1 VRNSLLSNKNLK
13 GEEMKTFS
21 LKKENI
27 EQDWWVIDARD
38 KILGRMAARVATILR
53 GKHKP
58 NFTPHVDNGDF
69 VIIINADKVKLT
81 GKKEQQKLYR
91 KHSGF
96 MGGLKEVPF
105 KTKKEKDP
113 EGIVIQAVSGM
124 LPKSKLGRQMIKKL
138 KVYCDEKHPHEAQKP
153 KKLEVGV

>member
-1 VRNSLLSNKNLK
+1 
-13 GEEMKTFS
+13 MKTFS

-27 EQDWWVIDARD
+27 KQDWWLLDAKD
-38 KILGRMAARVATILR
+38 KILGRLASKAAGILR

-58 NFTPHVDNGDF
+58 DFTPHLDNGDF

-81 GKKEQQKLYR
+81 GKKEEQKLYR

-96 MGGLKEVPF
+96 IGGLKEIPF

-113 EGIVIQAVSGM
+113 EGIVINAVSGM
-124 LPKSKLGRQMIKKL
+124 LPKNRLGRKMIKKL
-138 KVYCDEKHPHEAQKP
+138 KVYSDAKHPHEAQKP

>member
-1 VRNSLLSNKNLK
+1 
-13 GEEMKTFS
+13 MKTFS

-27 EQDWWVIDARD
+27 NREWWLLDASD
-38 KILGRMAARVATILR
+38 KILGRLASKAASILR

-58 NFTPHVDNGDF
+58 SFTPHLDNGDF

-81 GKKEQQKLYR
+81 GKKEEQKLYR
-91 KHSGF
+91 KHSGYI
-96 MGGLKEVPF
+96 GGLKEIPF

-113 EGIVIQAVSGM
+113 EGIVINAVSGM
-124 LPKSKLGRQMIKKL
+124 LPKNRLGRQMIKKL

-153 KKLEVGV
+153 KKLDIGV

>member
-1 VRNSLLSNKNLK
+1 
-13 GEEMKTFS
+13 MKTFS

-27 EQDWWVIDARD
+27 ERDWWVLDARD
-38 KILGRMAARVATILR
+38 KILGRIATRAATILR

-58 NFTPHVDNGDF
+58 NFTPHIDNGDF

-105 KTKKEKDP
+105 KRKKEKNP
-113 EGIVIQAVSGM
+113 EGIVIDAISGM

-138 KVYCDEKHPHEAQKP
+138 KVYRDEKHPHEAQKP